1 MNKKFF
7 LFLPFAAFLLM
18 AALFFALLSK
28 ERTPSVVP
36 SALVGKAMPAFAL
49 ASGLEEVDG
58 FSSAALPSSPFVVN
72 FFASWCLSCQAEQ
85 KVFAAVAEDYPV
97 FGIAY
102 KDKPEDLEKWLA
114 AHGNPF
120 RAIGSDKGGGVA
132 IDWGVTGVPETFIV
146 DGKGIIR
153 HKHTG
158 PVMREIYDAVLK
170 PLLRELEK

>member
-1 MNKKFF
+1 MNKSI
-7 LFLPFAAFLLM
+7 LSFLPFAVFLLA
-18 AALFFALLSK
+18 AALFFTLLLK

-36 SALVGKAMPAFAL
+36 SALIGKPVPAFDL
-49 ASGLEEVDG
+49 ASEVENIAG
-58 FSSAALPSSPFVVN
+58 FSSASLPPSPFIVN

-85 KVFAAVAEDYPV
+85 KVLSAISRDYPV

-102 KDKPEDLEKWLA
+102 KDKPEDLKKWLA
-114 AHGNPF
+114 EHGNPF
-120 RAIGSDKGGGVA
+120 RAIGSDKTGNVA

-146 DGKGIIR
+146 DGRGIIR

-158 PVMREIYDAVLK
+158 PVMRETYDAILK